1 MQSWQFWYSLED
13 GALLMKLVRDEAFIR
28 KALQRAS
35 AALDTR
41 AAEHDIVIIMQF
53 FKCRFWMIVC

>member
-1 MQSWQFWYSLED
+1 
-13 GALLMKLVRDEAFIR
+13 MKLVRDEAFIR